1 MVKTLNIDG
10 KEVKFKASAA
20 IPRLYRMRLGRD
32 VLKDL
37 DQLKAAYVKN
47 LTEEEQLSIIDLEI
61 FENIA
66 YIMAK
71 HAAPDEISNSI
82 EDWLD
87 NFETF
92 SIYQI
97 LEELLDLWVQNE
109 STQVE
114 SKKKLSQVAG
124 K

>member
-1 MVKTLNIDG
+1 MIKILIIDG

-20 IPRLYRMRLGRD
+20 IPRLYRMRFGRD

-37 DQLKAAYVKN
+37 AQLKAAYVKN
-47 LTEEEQLSIIDLEI
+47 LTEEEQLSIINLEI
-61 FENIA
+61 FENVA

-71 HAAPDEISNSI
+71 HATPDEISNSV

>member
-10 KEVKFKASAA
+10 KKVNFKASAA
-20 IPRLYRMRLGRD
+20 IPRLYRMRFGRD

-37 DQLKAAYVKN
+37 MQLKSAYVKN
-47 LTEEEQLSIIDLEI
+47 LTEEEQMSVIDLGI

-71 HAAPDEISNSI
+71 HADPENVSDMI

-87 NFETF
+87 GFETF
-92 SIYQI
+92 SIFKI
-97 LEELLDLWVQNE
+97 LPEILVLWAENEE
-109 STQVE
+109 TQVE
-114 SKKKLSQVAG
+114 SKKKLSQAAG